1 MATEAADFDSTQSY
15 KDPKEPVSCLTD
27 SPRHRRRR
35 VHALLSSKRASFHF
49 LLPEPPQRLLTF
61 EEAPKWMQQNSC
73 IRSGYRPELGSFRAC
88 VRSLTFPHNELLN
101 CWTHLIPSV
110 SCLVVL
116 LLGAIYLFELSP
128 LPSHA
133 LIPPTTPALD
143 PSSWRAAITPVYP
156 FPGPHQPTITLIDTA
171 VFAGLVAGAGVCFA
185 LSAAYHC
192 GLAHSERVCSRA
204 RRADHLG
211 ILFAGSMRF
220 LCSFHYGFYCDV
232 KLRNLYSFLMFVAC
246 CIGVYV
252 IVLSDRLQAYEYRKL
267 RTGVFI
273 GIGSL
278 ALVPFSHGVLR
289 YGATSLR
296 MSFGWLAVELL
307 CVGLGSICYSER
319 LPEAL
324 FPDSGLF
331 DLVGHSHMWF
341 HLLAVAAVL
350 AQYGGATEG
359 FRAVH
364 GIDGRA
370 AAVCIKSG

>member
-1 MATEAADFDSTQSY
+1 
-15 KDPKEPVSCLTD
+15 
-27 SPRHRRRR
+27 
-35 VHALLSSKRASFHF
+35 
-49 LLPEPPQRLLTF
+49 RLLTF

-88 VRSLTFPHNELLN
+88 LKSLTFPHNEL
-101 CWTHLIPSV
+101 P
-110 SCLVVL
+110 
-116 LLGAIYLFELSP
+116 IYLFELSP
-128 LPSHA
+128 LPFHA
-133 LIPPTTPALD
+133 LVPPTTPALD
-143 PSSWRAAITPVYP
+143 PSSWRAVITPVYP
-156 FPGPHQPTITLIDTA
+156 FPGPHQPTITLVDTA

-204 RRADHLG
+204 RRADHFG
-211 ILFAGSMRF
+211 EWRILFAGSMRF
-220 LCSFHYGFYCDV
+220 LGSFHYGFYCDV

-246 CIGVYV
+246 CIYV

-350 AQYGGATEG
+350 AQYGGASEG
-359 FRAVH
+359 F
-364 GIDGRA
+364 
-370 AAVCIKSG
+370 

>member
-35 VHALLSSKRASFHF
+35 VHALLSSKRASFQF
-49 LLPEPPQRLLTF
+49 LLPQPPQRLLTF

-101 CWTHLIPSV
+101 CWTHLVPSV

-133 LIPPTTPALD
+133 LVPPATPALD

-204 RRADHLG
+204 RRADHL
-211 ILFAGSMRF
+211 
-220 LCSFHYGFYCDV
+220 V
-232 KLRNLYSFLMFVAC
+232 
-246 CIGVYV
+246 GVYV

-278 ALVPFSHGVLR
+278 ALVPFSHGWEQ
-289 YGATSLR
+289 ASLR

-350 AQYGGATEG
+350 AQYGGASEG